1 MTDFNRSPQAQ
12 ETFKAKG
19 KPKGPIKFKISLNDE
34 QKEAKELILNTPIT
48 LIEGK
53 AGSGK
58 TTLASQIALDLL
70 FRREIDQVLI
80 ARPFVTAGEDI
91 GFLPGGVDQKLE
103 YLTFPIY
110 DLMNTMTG
118 DPEKITKIQNEN
130 KIKVM
135 PIGFLRG
142 HTFTNS
148 MIIIDEAQNLT
159 KKQTELILGRLG
171 NTSRIVFC
179 GDKPQCDLKNKLDS
193 GINLLYDLSKNV
205 PNVGYVKLQKNH
217 RHPIVDEI
225 LNYIKENGL

>member
-1 MTDFNRSPQAQ
+1 MTDYNRTPEAQ
-12 ETFKAKG
+12 EVFKEKR
-19 KPKGPIKFKISLNDE
+19 KPKGPIKFKISLNEE
-34 QKEAKELILNTPIT
+34 QKYAKELILSKPIT

-70 FRREIDQVLI
+70 FRREIEQVLI

-118 DPEKITKIQNEN
+118 DPDKIAKIQSEN

-193 GINLLYDLSKNV
+193 GINLLYDLSKNI
-205 PNVGYVKLQKNH
+205 PNVGYVKLIKNH

-225 LNYIKENGL
+225 LDYIKENGL

>member
-1 MTDFNRSPQAQ
+1 MTDYNRTPEAQ
-12 ETFKAKG
+12 DAFKEKR
-19 KPKGPIKFKISLNDE
+19 KPKGPIKFKMSLNEE
-34 QKEAKELILNTPIT
+34 QKEAKDIILNTPVT

-58 TTLASQIALDLL
+58 TTLACQIALDLL
-70 FRREIDQVLI
+70 FRREIEQIII
-80 ARPFVTAGEDI
+80 ARPFVTAGENI
-91 GFLPGGVDQKLE
+91 GYLPGGVDQKLE

-118 DPEKITKIQNEN
+118 DPTKIEKIQSEN

-135 PIGFLRG
+135 PVGFLRG
-142 HTFTNS
+142 HTFSDS

-171 NTSRIVFC
+171 ETSKLVFC
-179 GDKPQCDLKNKLDS
+179 GDKPQCDLPNKLDS
-193 GINLLYDLSKNV
+193 GINLLYDLSKNIS
-205 PNVGYVKLQKNH
+205 NFGYVKLLQNH

>member
-1 MTDFNRSPQAQ
+1 MTDYNRTPEAQ
-12 ETFKAKG
+12 ETFKEKR
-19 KPKGPIKFKISLNDE
+19 KPKGPIKFKLSLNEE
-34 QKEAKELILNTPIT
+34 QKQAKELILSKPVT

-70 FRREIDQVLI
+70 FRREIEQVLI

-118 DPEKITKIQNEN
+118 DPDKITKIQSEN

-142 HTFTNS
+142 HTFTDS

-193 GINLLYDLSKNV
+193 GINLLYDLSKNI
-205 PNVGYVKLQKNH
+205 PNVGYVKLLQNH

-225 LNYIKENGL
+225 LSYIKENGL

>member
-1 MTDFNRSPQAQ
+1 MTDYNRTPEAQ
-12 ETFKAKG
+12 ETFKEKR
-19 KPKGPIKFKISLNDE
+19 KPKGPIKFKLSLNEE
-34 QKEAKELILNTPIT
+34 QKQAKELILSKPVT

-70 FRREIDQVLI
+70 FRREIEQVLI

-118 DPEKITKIQNEN
+118 DPDKITKIQNEN

-142 HTFTNS
+142 HTFTDS

-193 GINLLYDLSKNV
+193 GINLLYDLSKNI
-205 PNVGYVKLQKNH
+205 PNVGYVKLLQNH

-225 LNYIKENGL
+225 LSYIKENGL

>member
-1 MTDFNRSPQAQ
+1 MTDYNRTPEAQ
-12 ETFKAKG
+12 ETFKEKR
-19 KPKGPIKFKISLNDE
+19 KPKGPIKFKLSLNEE
-34 QKEAKELILNTPIT
+34 QKQAKELILSKPIT

-70 FRREIDQVLI
+70 FRREIEQVLI

-118 DPEKITKIQNEN
+118 DPDKISKIQSEN

-142 HTFTNS
+142 HTFTDS

-193 GINLLYDLSKNV
+193 GINLLYDLSKNI
-205 PNVGYVKLQKNH
+205 PNVGYVKLLQNH

-225 LNYIKENGL
+225 LDYIKENGL